1 VIVLFGIA
9 VVANT
14 AIRYCLLTGL
24 YSTFIELKESK
35 FKNNSLHNNSSA
47 NIKPL
52 SNTTPILK

>member
-1 VIVLFGIA
+1 MA

-24 YSTFIELKESK
+24 YNTLIELKESK
-35 FKNNSLHNNSSA
+35 FKNNSLHNNSST

-52 SNTTPILK
+52 SKTTPIQK